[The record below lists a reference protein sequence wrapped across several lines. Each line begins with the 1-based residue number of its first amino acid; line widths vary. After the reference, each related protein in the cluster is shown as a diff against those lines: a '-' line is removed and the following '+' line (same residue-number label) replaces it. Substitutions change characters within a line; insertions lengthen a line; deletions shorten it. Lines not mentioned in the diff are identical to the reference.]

1 MLFIVNNIQL
11 QKRKAY
17 FPVQVLFEN
26 SDQCPFNF
34 AALFYYTILQDNTC
48 TLLRTKD

>member
-34 AALFYYTILQDNTC
+34 AALF
-48 TLLRTKD
+48 LLYHSPGQYLYIASN